1 MSAMPLRRQTGQ
13 RGEDGP
19 GENEGDA
26 ETNDDSEPDLP
37 FVELAHQPRL
47 RPEHRTMNTRRANCD
62 IRLGTW
68 AQHARSLRGQIAATT
83 SLAPCVTHIV
93 QKHRK
98 RIAS

>member
-1 MSAMPLRRQTGQ
+1 MSPIPLRRQTGQ
-13 RGEDGP
+13 RVEDGP
-19 GENEGDA
+19 GENERDSA
-26 ETNDDSEPDLP
+26 ANDDGEPDLP
-37 FVELAHQPRL
+37 LVELRHQPRA
-47 RPEHRTMNTRRANCD
+47 RHEHRTMKTRRANCD